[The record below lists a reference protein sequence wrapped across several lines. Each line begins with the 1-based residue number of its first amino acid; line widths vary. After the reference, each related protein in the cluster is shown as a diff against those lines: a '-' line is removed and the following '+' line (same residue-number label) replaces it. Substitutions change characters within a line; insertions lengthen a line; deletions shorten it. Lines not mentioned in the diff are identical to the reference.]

1 MHGLNITAYLNWFL
15 ANMAGAVLGQ
25 WISSPED
32 WGLDF
37 ALSAMFIGLLVLTL
51 ISRSKY
57 ALDIATG
64 LIAMLIAVGLSIL
77 WSPSIGVIA
86 AAIIAS
92 TIGAVME
99 KWK

>member
-1 MHGLNITAYLNWFL
+1 M
-15 ANMAGAVLGQ
+15 
-25 WISSPED
+25 
-32 WGLDF
+32 
-37 ALSAMFIGLLVLTL
+37 LTL

-64 LIAMLIAVGLSIL
+64 LIAMIIAVGVSIL

-86 AAIIAS
+86 AAVIAS